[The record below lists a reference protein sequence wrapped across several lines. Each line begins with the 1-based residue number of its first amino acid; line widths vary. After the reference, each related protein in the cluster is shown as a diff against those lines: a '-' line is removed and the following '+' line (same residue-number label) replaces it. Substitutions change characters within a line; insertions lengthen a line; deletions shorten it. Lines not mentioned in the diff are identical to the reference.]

1 MQYLLILD
9 DLCLSSLLGLE
20 DGLNLLRTLLNL
32 PTHSN
37 TTAERDLRDWLEAA
51 ANDIEYLQTEV
62 KAAQQKIADLRVMVG
77 LSPTPGPRP
86 K

>member
-20 DGLNLLRTLLNL
+20 DGLNLLRALINL

-37 TTAERDLRDWLEAA
+37 IKAARDIRDWLEAA

-77 LSPTPGPRP
+77 HSPTSGLCP
-86 K
+86 